1 MFHIVRAKE
10 GLSEDLSEREDG
22 KYLEELEVF
31 FKMSPSRPLFR
42 LFSVFSNKQ
51 YNVYNKSM

>member
-42 LFSVFSNKQ
+42 LLSVFSNKH
-51 YNVYNKSM
+51 YKF